1 MTGRVEGP
9 SNIILITMTIY
20 YAGSM
25 DVEDTPHQF
34 SVFSFQFSGR
44 AAAAEEGSLV
54 CSLFPRLCKLRAR
67 SSLCIRASGRTVV
80 VRS

>member
-44 AAAAEEGSLV
+44 AAAAEEGSLSCAR
-54 CSLFPRLCKLRAR
+54 CSLVYAYYEL
-67 SSLCIRASGRTVV
+67 VV
-80 VRS
+80 VYAYERAVVQ